1 MAAKRALP
9 AKESALFREVLS
21 LYESRNYKKALKAA
35 DTILKKYPD
44 HGGTSHPNLPL
55 QMI

>member
-55 QMI
+55 RMI